1 MTDPTLEQSDPAGM
15 ERPVEVAIRLGLI
28 FLISLWCLQIVRPFI
43 DPIMW
48 GIIIAVAAHPFYV
61 RLENRLGHRRKLAST
76 VFIILAFLIIIVPV
90 VMLSGSMVD
99 TVEVVSDGLKDGAF
113 RVPPPPAGVADWP
126 FVGEKVNDLWSM
138 ASTNLEGALNQ
149 IAPQLKSIGNWL
161 FSAAAGAGA
170 GILKFLLAIIIAG
183 VLLVGAQG
191 GTKTA
196 RAIATRLAGS
206 RGPEFA
212 DLAGATVRSVAQGV
226 LGVAFIQS
234 ILAGIGLLAVGVPGA
249 GIWALLVLLLAIV
262 QLPPILIL
270 GPIIF
275 YVFGAMDTL
284 PAVLFMIWSILV
296 ASSDALLKPLLLG
309 RGVDI
314 PMLVILLGAIGG
326 MIMSG
331 IIGLFVGSVVLAL
344 GYKLFMAWL
353 AGGPEAIAS
362 PAQTS
367 RSTKSGISE

>member
-1 MTDPTLEQSDPAGM
+1 MTNANHGQPVSAGM
-15 ERPVEVAIRLGLI
+15 DRPVEVAIRLGLI
-28 FLISLWCLQIVRPFI
+28 FLIALWCLMIVRPFI

-48 GIIIAVAAHPFYV
+48 GIVIAVAAHPLYAQ
-61 RLENRLGHRRKLAST
+61 LESRLGHRRKLAAT
-76 VFIILAFLIIIVPV
+76 LFTFLALLLIIVPV

-99 TVEVVSDGLKDGAF
+99 TVGAVSEGLKDGTL
-113 RVPPPPAGVADWP
+113 RVPPPPDGVADWP
-126 FVGEKVNDLWSM
+126 LVGEQLHALWAM

-149 IAPQLKSIGNWL
+149 IAPQLKSVGNWL
-161 FSAAAGAGA
+161 VSAAAGAGA
-170 GILKFLLAIIIAG
+170 GILKFLIAIVIAG
-183 VLLVGAQG
+183 VLLVNAEG
-191 GTKTA
+191 GRRAA
-196 RAIATRLAGS
+196 RAIGTRFVGP

-234 ILAGIGLLAVGVPGA
+234 ILAGIGLLVADIPGA

-262 QLPPILIL
+262 QLPPLLIL
-270 GPIIF
+270 APIAF
-275 YVFGAMDTL
+275 YAFGAMETL
-284 PAVLFMIWSILV
+284 PAVLFTIYALFVSM
-296 ASSDALLKPLLLG
+296 SDTFLKPMLLG

-326 MIMSG
+326 MMLSG

-353 AGGPEAIAS
+353 EGGPAPSAGTM
-362 PAQTS
+362 PAA
-367 RSTKSGISE
+367 E